1 MSWSVTAGKR
11 EREARRDRRKK
22 EKQERLQR
30 GRMMRAQGREQSP
43 AELLPQA
50 LPEVKLEDVVIGVAP
65 QARRNTTGPVRLFVG
80 GLSWNTTAEDLRSV
94 FSNFGAIEDVGVPL
108 DRGTG
113 RSRGFGF
120 VTFTKPEDA
129 TEAAARMNG
138 TTLDGRTLKVNNAES
153 R

>member
-1 MSWSVTAGKR
+1 MSWAVTAGKR

-30 GRMMRAQGREQSP
+30 NRIMRAQGREPLDATQP
-43 AELLPQA
+43 EQ

-65 QARRNTTGPVRLFVG
+65 QARRNTTGPVKLFVG
-80 GLSWNTTAEDLRSV
+80 GLSWNTTADDLRAA
-94 FSNFGAIEDVGVPL
+94 FGNFGTLEEATVL
-108 DRGTG
+108 MDRGTG

-120 VTFTKPEDA
+120 VTFSKPE
-129 TEAAARMNG
+129 EAAVAVEKMNG
-138 TTLDGRTLKVNNAES
+138 VTLDGRSLKVNNAES

>member
-1 MSWSVTAGKR
+1 MSWAVTAGKR

-30 GRMMRAQGREQSP
+30 NRMMRAQGREPISASQP
-43 AELLPQA
+43 EQ

-65 QARRNTTGPVRLFVG
+65 QARRNTTGPVKLFVG
-80 GLSWNTTAEDLRSV
+80 GLSWDTTADDLRAA
-94 FSNFGAIEDVGVPL
+94 FGNFGTLEEATVL
-108 DRGTG
+108 MDRGTG

-120 VTFTKPEDA
+120 VTFSKPE
-129 TEAAARMNG
+129 EAVAAVERMNG
-138 TTLDGRTLKVNNAES
+138 ATLDGRTLKVNNAES

>member
-1 MSWSVTAGKR
+1 MSWAVTAGKR

-22 EKQERLQR
+22 EKQERLER
-30 GRMMRAQGREQSP
+30 NRMMRAQGREP
-43 AELLPQA
+43 GAAGLLPQQ

-80 GLSWNTTAEDLRSV
+80 GISWNTTAEDLRSV
-94 FSNFGAIEDVGVPL
+94 FGNFGAIEDVAVPM
-108 DRGTG
+108 DRATG

-120 VTFTKPEDA
+120 VTFSKPEEA

>member
-1 MSWSVTAGKR
+1 MSWAVTAGKR

-30 GRMMRAQGREQSP
+30 NRIMRAQGREPLDASQP
-43 AELLPQA
+43 EQ

-65 QARRNTTGPVRLFVG
+65 QARRNTTGPVKLFVG
-80 GLSWNTTAEDLRSV
+80 GLSWNTTADDLRAA
-94 FSNFGAIEDVGVPL
+94 FGNFGTLEEATVL
-108 DRGTG
+108 MDRGTG

-120 VTFTKPEDA
+120 VTFSKPE
-129 TEAAARMNG
+129 EAAAAVEKMNG
-138 TTLDGRTLKVNNAES
+138 VTLDGRSLKVNNAES

>member
-1 MSWSVTAGKR
+1 MSWAVTAGKR

-30 GRMMRAQGREQSP
+30 NRMMGAQGREQAP
-43 AELLPQA
+43 ALLPQQ

-65 QARRNTTGPVRLFVG
+65 QARRNTSGPVKLFVG
-80 GLSWNTTAEDLRSV
+80 GLSWNTTAEDLRGV
-94 FSNFGAIEDVGVPL
+94 FGNFGAIEDVTVPM

-138 TTLDGRTLKVNNAES
+138 ATLDGRSLKVNNAES

>member
-1 MSWSVTAGKR
+1 MSWAVSGGKR

-30 GRMMRAQGREQSP
+30 NRAMRAQGREPLSANP
-43 AELLPQA
+43 TEALPQ
-50 LPEVKLEDVVIGVAP
+50 VRLEDVVIGVAP
-65 QARRNTTGPVRLFVG
+65 QPRRNTVGPVKLFVG
-80 GLSWNTTAEDLRSV
+80 GLSWNTTGEDLRAA
-94 FSNFGAIEDVGVPL
+94 FGNFGQVDDATVLV

-120 VTFTKPEDA
+120 VTFAKAEDA
-129 TEAAARMNG
+129 VEAVKRMNG
-138 TTLDGRTLKVNNAES
+138 ATLDGRTLKVNNAES